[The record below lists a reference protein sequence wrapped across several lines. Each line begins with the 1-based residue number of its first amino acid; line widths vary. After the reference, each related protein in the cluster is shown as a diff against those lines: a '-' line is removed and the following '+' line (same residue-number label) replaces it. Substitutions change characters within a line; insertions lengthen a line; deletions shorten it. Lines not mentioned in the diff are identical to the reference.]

1 MKQYEILIRQF
12 DFYKYIDDICT
23 LVPTG
28 KTDGLGFEYKS
39 KFCPF
44 CNGDDFKV
52 YDKDYKA
59 HGYYT
64 WSCDCLKDHI
74 AGIKALEDLKKDY
87 YDPIDFIRVREK
99 VPWDTARNKLKQ
111 LVEEQDRT
119 LEKRTDTVI
128 FSTFD
133 KLLKEE
139 PINKPKFLVDRLLY
153 KKAIN
158 LLVGDP
164 KTYKTYIAIDILTS
178 IITGEDVFQTHTV
191 NEEGTVLF
199 ISPEFDT
206 KSRIYKSLL
215 SKVTPWNGRLQEVT
229 TRLHMPFNHNI
240 EFIGWSKDGKKIA
253 EYIREIRPTLVILD
267 PLTYIFDGEIE
278 KNEPVKEFF
287 KELKELIR
295 ECDTTFLITHHTN
308 RMNVDKRM
316 NKVSGSSSITR
327 YADCIIYLERLDE
340 DVEQDINKS
349 DEELNAEGKDIKLI
363 KGEYRHGGEGY
374 KYHKITF
381 TFEKDKVN
389 IVSSRYSNKEENGF
403 TPKNIPRQETY
414 KLIERE
420 IMKAIQEGKLGIEFT
435 KDNVLSVINN
445 YTGKAEETFKR
456 YVGYVLPEMVNKGI
470 IVSRG
475 KKGYSLQTKL

>member
-1 MKQYEILIRQF
+1 MRDKWDRKQVGTTYGAITIKKAIEDCREVY
-12 DFYKYIDDICT
+12 DPEHNK
-23 LVPTG
+23 P
-28 KTDGLGFEYKS
+28 KPKE
-39 KFCPF
+39 
-44 CNGDDFKV
+44 DFKV
-52 YDKDYKA
+52 E
-59 HGYYT
+59 
-64 WSCDCLKDHI
+64 
-74 AGIKALEDLKKDY
+74 IKQEQ
-87 YDPIDFIRVREK
+87 
-99 VPWDTARNKLKQ
+99 KQ
-111 LVEEQDRT
+111 AT
-119 LEKRTDTVI
+119 NKRTDTIVMT
-128 FSTFD
+128 TFD
-133 KLLKEE
+133 ILLREE
-139 PINKPKFLVDRLLY
+139 PVKKPEFLVDRLLY

-178 IITGEDVFQTHTV
+178 IITGEKVFQTHEV

-206 KSRIYKSLL
+206 KDRICKSLH
-215 SKVTPWNGRLQEVT
+215 SKISMWNGRFEEVIP
-229 TRLHMPFNHNI
+229 RLHMPFNNNI
-240 EFIGWSKDGKKIA
+240 EFIGWSKDGKKIV
-253 EYIREIRPTLVILD
+253 EYIREVRPTLVILD
-267 PLTYIFDGEIE
+267 SLTYIFDGEIE
-278 KNEPVKEFF
+278 KNEPIKDFF
-287 KELKELIR
+287 KELKEIIK

-327 YADCIIYLERLDE
+327 YADCIIYLERLNE

-475 KKGYSLQTKL
+475 KKGYSVQTKL